1 MFSIYGLTGQIFSGT
16 LEQLDQV
23 RKTTPVRRVRA
34 VDEDGQDLVS
44 HMPAG
49 ARRTHSGIGPG
60 KEAVSEYA
68 AASRADLERGPLYRA
83 EQIMQPKVIVL
94 NADDDVARAW
104 RTLSENRIHQSPVL
118 DAESRLMGLVSERNL
133 LTALNVE
140 DGVLRDVLARRVR
153 DVMTSPVVSAH
164 PATDIRRIARV
175 MLDYGVDGVP
185 VVDADHALRGF
196 ISRSDMLRAVVAE
209 PPVSLW
215 R

>member
-1 MFSIYGLTGQIFSGT
+1 M
-16 LEQLDQV
+16 
-23 RKTTPVRRVRA
+23 
-34 VDEDGQDLVS
+34 
-44 HMPAG
+44 
-49 ARRTHSGIGPG
+49 
-60 KEAVSEYA
+60 
-68 AASRADLERGPLYRA
+68 
-83 EQIMQPKVIVL
+83 VIVL

>member
-23 RKTTPVRRVRA
+23 RETLPVRRVRA
-34 VDEDGQDLVS
+34 IDEDGLESGWSAPPGVRHS
-44 HMPAG
+44 HY
-49 ARRTHSGIGPG
+49 GIGPRE
-60 KEAVSEYA
+60 EAVREYA
-68 AASRADLERGPLYRA
+68 AASKADLERGPLYRA
-83 EQIMQPKVIVL
+83 EQIMQRRVIVL

-104 RTLSENRIHQSPVL
+104 RTLGENRIHQSPVL
-118 DAESRLMGLVSERNL
+118 DADSRLTGLVSERNL

-185 VVDADHALRGF
+185 VVDAGHALLGF
-196 ISRSDMLRAVVAE
+196 ISRSDMLRAVIAE